1 MPGQKLS
8 YPGRNYLFAP
18 GPTHIPTVVQNA
30 MNVPMEDH
38 RAPDFPELVKPIL
51 RDLKKVFLTK
61 TGTPFIF
68 PATGTAGWE
77 VALANTLSPGD
88 KILTSRFGQFSHL
101 WYDLAKRIGL
111 EVELIDTKWGMVSK
125 SKNSKKLWQKIR
137 IKKLK
142 QL

>member
-8 YPGRNYLFAP
+8 FPGRNYLFAP

-101 WYDLAKRIGL
+101 WYDLALRIGI
-111 EVELIDTKWGMVSK
+111 EVELIDTKWGNGIEIEKFKK
-125 SKNSKKLWQKIR
+125 SFGKRQR
-137 IKKLK
+137 
-142 QL
+142 

>member
-8 YPGRNYLFAP
+8 FPGRNYLFAP

-77 VALANTLSPGD
+77 AVLRNKPVIHFVDVFYQKL
-88 KILTSRFGQFSHL
+88 
-101 WYDLAKRIGL
+101 DL
-111 EVELIDTKWGMVSK
+111 
-125 SKNSKKLWQKIR
+125 SKKCSDLN
-137 IKKLK
+137 KLSNII
-142 QL
+142 LSLFI